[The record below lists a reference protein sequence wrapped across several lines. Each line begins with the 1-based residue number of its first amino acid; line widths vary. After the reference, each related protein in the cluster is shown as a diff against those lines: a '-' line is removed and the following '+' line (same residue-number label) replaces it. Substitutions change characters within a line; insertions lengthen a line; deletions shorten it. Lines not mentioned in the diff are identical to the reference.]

1 MRCIDLLTYL
11 LLQSKLISSFQR
23 RWLVQFCVC
32 QSVCLCVSICVCVC
46 LCQLVPLLKLLY
58 HAPNDS
64 SHHLSYMALIVILIL
79 TLSVCLCLSVCV
91 CVSWFLY

>member
-1 MRCIDLLTYL
+1 M
-11 LLQSKLISSFQR
+11 
-23 RWLVQFCVC
+23 
-32 QSVCLCVSICVCVC
+32 SVDVC

-79 TLSVCLCLSVCV
+79 SEDSCFCKSVHEIVSTTLSLHTHVVLGPDAVLIILAVFPAV
-91 CVSWFLY
+91 P

>member
-1 MRCIDLLTYL
+1 M
-11 LLQSKLISSFQR
+11 S
-23 RWLVQFCVC
+23 
-32 QSVCLCVSICVCVC
+32 VCVC

-79 TLSVCLCLSVCV
+79 TLSVYVCLCVSVSVGSSTEATLSC
-91 CVSWFLY
+91 S

>member
-1 MRCIDLLTYL
+1 M
-11 LLQSKLISSFQR
+11 S
-23 RWLVQFCVC
+23 
-32 QSVCLCVSICVCVC
+32 VCVC

-79 TLSVCLCLSVCV
+79 SEDSCFSKSVHEIVSTTLSLSLHTHVV
-91 CVSWFLY
+91 LGPDAVLIILAVFPAVP